1 MERNILQ
8 IFTGE
13 SGIYPLLLFFVLAL
27 LCYIRRVKGKD
38 RSLHQ
43 LIIVFSLAI
52 AVLLLNSVCW
62 LMIGGADCG
71 LESLGEIYLL
81 TCSPFIGNLF
91 IVPILRGGAC
101 KAPLQFF
108 KWSLWGILGISL
120 LFSMLSWTGVSLAFL
135 KPAGYFLIFCTHSAM
150 VFCMV
155 VYRKIVRET
164 MLLINNLSFI
174 LVLMAD
180 FMSYILLSL
189 AFMAKSGWLASI
201 FVSILSILV
210 VALQFLWFFKW
221 ESMVA
226 APEVKTFSIVEN
238 RPVEI
243 LSERD
248 LEYGGYG
255 IKARLYQLFD
265 EEKPYLNPDLTI
277 GEVSDMLYVNKSYL
291 SKTLNNNLNV
301 NFNEFVNNYRV
312 NEARRIFMEDHNITL
327 EEMRVKSGFRHA
339 SSFNNAFKICT
350 GHTPGE
356 WCRSIK
362 REDVCNGSVEENF

>member
-1 MERNILQ
+1 L
-8 IFTGE
+8 
-13 SGIYPLLLFFVLAL
+13 
-27 LCYIRRVKGKD
+27 
-38 RSLHQ
+38 
-43 LIIVFSLAI
+43 
-52 AVLLLNSVCW
+52 
-62 LMIGGADCG
+62 
-71 LESLGEIYLL
+71 
-81 TCSPFIGNLF
+81 GNLF
-91 IVPILRGGAC
+91 IVPILRGNAS
-101 KAPLQFF
+101 KAPIQFF
-108 KWSLWGILGISL
+108 KWSAWGVLGISL
-120 LFSMLSWTGVSLAFL
+120 TFSILSWAGVSLAVL
-135 KPAGYFLIFCTHSAM
+135 KMVGYFLIFCTHSGM
-150 VFCMV
+150 VFYMV
-155 VYRKIVRET
+155 VYRKIVREA
-164 MLLINNLSFI
+164 MLIINNLSFM

-180 FMSYILLSL
+180 FISYILLSM
-189 AFMAKSGWLASI
+189 AFMANSGWFASI
-201 FVSILSILV
+201 FVSLLSILV
-210 VALQFLWFFKW
+210 LALQYLWFFKW
-221 ESMVA
+221 ESRVS
-226 APEVKTFSIVEN
+226 APEVKSFSIVES
-238 RPVEI
+238 RPADI
-243 LSERD
+243 LSERE